1 MLNSSL
7 LRQLPAGRAILLLA
21 AIVFLAGL
29 MYRQSLFEYWTMDV
43 LTDAGLWLLGCTL
56 LMPVLA
62 VFRIRHKWA
71 VLCACILVYLAG
83 GAGWGASL
91 VAACFAVSAFCLGR
105 VMLYLGL
112 PTQRAPLLLMES
124 LLLGGGAYLAV
135 FGVMLHFPVNHVAGH
150 VLILAVPI
158 VLAHLLRLPA
168 QYRQPA
174 SAAWRHLFEVAARA
188 NALLLFALVVLT
200 GYVARF
206 VLFPSVTYD
215 DHALHLRMW
224 TVLAE
229 RHVYDFDVRSQIW
242 AVAPFAVDLLHASL
256 SLVAQA
262 DARAALNLALLAFLL
277 YAFWRLAGVFVR
289 RVNDRLLLSLLF
301 VSTPMLSIL
310 LISLQTELMLAVL
323 ATCGSVLLFDKRV
336 ALGSAGGAAMLMVAA
351 LCAATKLPGA
361 VLGAILLA
369 AFAALA
375 WRQGRLRVPAAQL
388 PLLLCVTLLA
398 TVVALHSYA
407 YAWHVTGNPLFPLY
421 NAYFKSPLFGPYNF
435 LDLRYVHGV
444 SLSSWLGVFFH
455 TSAFYESKNY
465 VAGFQYLFLLPLAL
479 LSLLACRRQRRGL
492 RILAPLCGFGF
503 IMFLAV
509 QYWRYLFPVMPLA
522 SAVTGALFYRA
533 RQRARGGQ
541 ILGQPVVAVTLLAFT
556 IANLYFLPGIS
567 WNFETPAGSLYGE
580 QQKLRFLEQR
590 TPEYLF
596 NLQLNRDDPGA
607 RVLFASN
614 RPAGAT
620 LSGTPVYINWYAPAV
635 QVRVEAIASSA
646 QLSAFLKEQQIR
658 YVYWNL
664 AEPIDAQKTFSS
676 LLAAY
681 LSQHGVPLQLKA
693 NMVMYRLQEMPV
705 NYASVVDISDFRPFG
720 AEAAKRGSRLAPDGT
735 LLVSTLS
742 FAVQDFPTGAA
753 QSARYAVKLA
763 CPNKNGSLIAQINW
777 SQGPPYYRLV
787 HCNRDII
794 EMAESVPVPPGAER
808 GVLFLTSRDTDYLQV
823 RQVSVS
829 LR

>member
-7 LRQLPAGRAILLLA
+7 MRHLLAGRAILLLA
-21 AIVFLAGL
+21 AILFLAGL
-29 MYRQSLFEYWTMDV
+29 LYRQSLFEYWTMEV
-43 LTDAGLWLLGCTL
+43 LSDAGLWLLGCTL

-71 VLCACILVYLAG
+71 VLGACILVYLAG
-83 GAGWGASL
+83 GAGWAASL
-91 VAACFAVSAFCLGR
+91 VVAYFALSAFCLGR

-112 PTQRAPLLLMES
+112 PAQRAPLLLMES

-135 FGVMLHFPVNHVAGH
+135 FGAMLHFPVNHVAGH
-150 VLILAVPI
+150 VLILTVPI

-174 SAAWRHLFEVAARA
+174 AAAWRQGFEAASRA
-188 NALLLFALVVLT
+188 NAVLLFALVVLT

-224 TVLAE
+224 TVLSE

-277 YAFWRLAGVFVR
+277 YAFWRLAGVFAR
-289 RVNDRLLLSLLF
+289 RVNQRLLLSLLF

-323 ATCGSVLLFDKRV
+323 ATCGSVLLLGKRV

-369 AFAALA
+369 AFAAVA

-388 PLLLCVTLLA
+388 PVLLCVTLLA

-444 SLSSWLGVFFH
+444 SLTSWLGVFFN

-503 IMFLAV
+503 IMFVAV

-522 SAVTGALFYRA
+522 SAALGALFLRA
-533 RQRARGGQ
+533 RRRTRSGQ
-541 ILGQPVVAVTLLAFT
+541 VLGAPVVAGALLVFT

-567 WNFETPAGSLYGE
+567 WNFETPAGALYGE
-580 QQKLRFLEQR
+580 QQKLRFVEKR

-596 NLQLNRDDPGA
+596 NMQLNRDDPGA
-607 RVLFASN
+607 RVLFAST

-620 LSGTPVYINWYAPAV
+620 LSGTPVYINWYAPAI
-635 QVRVEAIASSA
+635 QASVEAIASPA
-646 QLSAFLKEQQIR
+646 QLSAFLKEQRIR

-664 AEPIDAQKTFSS
+664 AEPIDAKKTFSS
-676 LLAAY
+676 LLAAH
-681 LSQHGVPLQLKA
+681 LSRHGVPLQLKE
-693 NMVMYRLQEMPV
+693 NMVMYRLLDMQV
-705 NYASVVDISDFRPFG
+705 DYASAVDISDFRPFG
-720 AEAAKRGSRLAPDGT
+720 AEAAKRGGRLAPDGT
-735 LLVSTLS
+735 LLVSALS

-753 QSARYAVKLA
+753 QSARYAVKLG
-763 CPNKNGSLIAQINW
+763 CPNKRGSLIAQINW
-777 SQGPPYYRLV
+777 SQGAPYYRLV
-787 HCNRDII
+787 HCNQDTI

-823 RQVSVS
+823 QQVSVS

>member
-407 YAWHVTGNPLFPLY
+407 HAWHVTGNPLFPLY

>member
-1 MLNSSL
+1 MFNSSL
-7 LRQLPAGRAILLLA
+7 MRYLLAGRAILLLA
-21 AIVFLAGL
+21 ATLFLAGL
-29 MYRQSLFEYWTMDV
+29 MYRQSLFEYWTIEV
-43 LTDAGLWLLGCTL
+43 LSDAGLWLLGCTL
-56 LMPVLA
+56 LMPLLA

-83 GAGWGASL
+83 GAGWAASL
-91 VAACFAVSAFCLGR
+91 VAAYFALSALCLGR

-112 PTQRAPLLLMES
+112 PAQRASLLLMES

-135 FGVMLHFPVNHVAGH
+135 FGAMLHFPVNHVAGH
-150 VLILAVPI
+150 VLILTVPI

-174 SAAWRHLFEVAARA
+174 AAAWRHLFEVASRA
-188 NALLLFALVVLT
+188 NAVLLFALVVLT

-224 TVLAE
+224 TVLSE

-289 RVNDRLLLSLLF
+289 RVNQRLLLSLLF

-323 ATCGSVLLFDKRV
+323 ATCGSVLLLEKRV
-336 ALGSAGGAAMLMVAA
+336 ALGSAAGAAMLMVAA

-361 VLGAILLA
+361 VLGLILLA
-369 AFAALA
+369 AFAAVA

-388 PLLLCVTLLA
+388 PVLLCVTLLA

-444 SLSSWLGVFFH
+444 SLTSWLGVFFN

-479 LSLLACRRQRRGL
+479 LSLLACRQHRGL

-522 SAVTGALFYRA
+522 SAALGALFLRA
-533 RQRARGGQ
+533 RRRTRSGQ
-541 ILGQPVVAVTLLAFT
+541 VLGRPMVAGALLVFA

-580 QQKLRFLEQR
+580 QQKLRFVEKR
-590 TPEYLF
+590 MPEYLF
-596 NLQLNRDDPGA
+596 NMQLNRDDPGA
-607 RVLFASN
+607 RVLFAST

-620 LSGTPVYINWYAPAV
+620 LSGTPVYTNWYAPAI
-635 QVRVEAIASSA
+635 QASIEAIASPA
-646 QLSAFLKEQQIR
+646 QLSAFLKEQRIR

-676 LLAAY
+676 VLAAH
-681 LSQHGVPLQLKA
+681 LSRHGVPLQLKE
-693 NMVMYRLQEMPV
+693 NMVMYRLLDMPV
-705 NYASVVDISDFRPFG
+705 DYASVVDISDFRPFG
-720 AEAAKRGSRLAPDGT
+720 AEAAKRGGKLAPDGT

-742 FAVQDFPTGAA
+742 FAVQDFPTGSA

-763 CPNKNGSLIAQINW
+763 CPDKRGSLIAQINW
-777 SQGPPYYRLV
+777 SQGAPYYRLV
-787 HCNRDII
+787 HCNQDII

>member
-7 LRQLPAGRAILLLA
+7 MRQLLTGRTLLLLA

-29 MYRQSLFEYWTMDV
+29 MYRQPLFEYWTMEV
-43 LTDAGLWLLGCTL
+43 LSDAGLWLLGCTV

-83 GAGWGASL
+83 GAGWAASL
-91 VAACFAVSAFCLGR
+91 VAAYFALSALCLGR

-112 PTQRAPLLLMES
+112 PAQRASLLLMES

-135 FGVMLHFPVNHVAGH
+135 FGAMLHFPVNHVAGH
-150 VLILAVPI
+150 VLILTVPI

-174 SAAWRHLFEVAARA
+174 AAAWRHVFEVASRA
-188 NALLLFALVVLT
+188 NAVLLFALVVLT

-224 TVLAE
+224 TVLSE

-289 RVNDRLLLSLLF
+289 RVNQRLLLSLLF

-323 ATCGSVLLFDKRV
+323 ATCGSVLLLDKRV
-336 ALGSAGGAAMLMVAA
+336 ALASAGGAAMLMVAA

-361 VLGAILLA
+361 VLGLILLA
-369 AFAALA
+369 AFAAVA

-388 PLLLCVTLLA
+388 PVLLCVTLLA

-444 SLSSWLGVFFH
+444 SLTSWLGVFFN

-479 LSLLACRRQRRGL
+479 LSLLACRQHRGL

-522 SAVTGALFYRA
+522 SAALGALFLRA
-533 RQRARGGQ
+533 RRRTRSGQ
-541 ILGQPVVAVTLLAFT
+541 VLGRPMVAGALLVFA

-580 QQKLRFLEQR
+580 QQKLRFVEKR
-590 TPEYLF
+590 MPEYLF
-596 NLQLNRDDPGA
+596 NMQLNRDDPGA
-607 RVLFASN
+607 RVLFAST

-620 LSGTPVYINWYAPAV
+620 LSGTPVYTNWYAPAI
-635 QVRVEAIASSA
+635 QASAGAIASPA
-646 QLSAFLKEQQIR
+646 QLSAFLKEQRIR

-664 AEPIDAQKTFSS
+664 AEPIDAQKTFSN

-681 LSQHGVPLQLKA
+681 LSQHGVPLQLKE
-693 NMVMYRLQEMPV
+693 NMVMYRLLDMPV
-705 NYASVVDISDFRPFG
+705 DYASVVDISDFRPFG
-720 AEAAKRGSRLAPDGT
+720 AEAAKRGGKLAPDGT

-763 CPNKNGSLIAQINW
+763 CPDKRGSLIAQINW
-777 SQGPPYYRLV
+777 SQGAPYYRLV
-787 HCNRDII
+787 HCNQDII

>member
-7 LRQLPAGRAILLLA
+7 MRHLLAGRAILLLA
-21 AIVFLAGL
+21 AILFLAGL
-29 MYRQSLFEYWTMDV
+29 MYRQSLFEYWTMEV
-43 LTDAGLWLLGCTL
+43 LSDAGLWLLGCTA

-83 GAGWGASL
+83 GAGWGGSL
-91 VAACFAVSAFCLGR
+91 VAAYFALSAFCLGR

-112 PTQRAPLLLMES
+112 PAQRAPLLLMES

-135 FGVMLHFPVNHVAGH
+135 FGAMLHFPVNHVAGH
-150 VLILAVPI
+150 VLILTVPI

-168 QYRQPA
+168 RYRQPA
-174 SAAWRHLFEVAARA
+174 AAAWRHGFEVASRA
-188 NALLLFALVVLT
+188 NAVLLFALVVLT

-224 TVLAE
+224 TVLSE

-277 YAFWRLAGVFVR
+277 YAFWRLTGVFVR
-289 RVNDRLLLSLLF
+289 RVNQRLLLSLLF

-323 ATCGSVLLFDKRV
+323 AACGSVLLLDKRV
-336 ALGSAGGAAMLMVAA
+336 ALGSAGGAAMLMLAA

-361 VLGAILLA
+361 VLGLILLA
-369 AFAALA
+369 AFAAVA
-375 WRQGRLRVPAAQL
+375 WRQSRLRVPAAQL

-398 TVVALHSYA
+398 TVAALHSYA

-444 SLSSWLGVFFH
+444 SLTSWLGVFFN

-522 SAVTGALFYRA
+522 SAALGALFFRA
-533 RQRARGGQ
+533 RRRTRSGQ
-541 ILGQPVVAVTLLAFT
+541 VLGRPVVAGALLVFT

-580 QQKLRFLEQR
+580 QQKLRFVEKR
-590 TPEYLF
+590 MPEYLF
-596 NLQLNRDDPGA
+596 NMQLNRDDPGA
-607 RVLFASN
+607 RVLFAST

-620 LSGTPVYINWYAPAV
+620 LSGTPVYTNWYAPAIQASV
-635 QVRVEAIASSA
+635 DAIASPA
-646 QLSAFLKEQQIR
+646 QLSAFLKEQRIR

-676 LLAAY
+676 LLAAH
-681 LSQHGVPLQLKA
+681 LSEHGVPLQLKE
-693 NMVMYRLQEMPV
+693 NMVMYRLLDMPV
-705 NYASVVDISDFRPFG
+705 DYASVVDISDFRPFG
-720 AEAAKRGSRLAPDGT
+720 AEAAKRGGKLAPDGT

-763 CPNKNGSLIAQINW
+763 CPDKRGSLIAQINW
-777 SQGPPYYRLV
+777 SQGAPYYRLV
-787 HCNRDII
+787 HCNQDSI
-794 EMAESVPVPPGAER
+794 EMAESVPVPPGAGR

>member
-1 MLNSSL
+1 MFNSSL
-7 LRQLPAGRAILLLA
+7 MRYLLAGRAILLLA
-21 AIVFLAGL
+21 ATLFLAGL
-29 MYRQSLFEYWTMDV
+29 MYRQSLFEYWTIEV
-43 LTDAGLWLLGCTL
+43 LSDAGLWLLGCTL

-83 GAGWGASL
+83 GAGWAASL
-91 VAACFAVSAFCLGR
+91 VAAYFALSALCLGR

-112 PTQRAPLLLMES
+112 PAQRASLLLMES

-135 FGVMLHFPVNHVAGH
+135 FGAMLHFPVNHVAGH
-150 VLILAVPI
+150 VLILTVPI

-174 SAAWRHLFEVAARA
+174 AAAWRHLFEVASRA
-188 NALLLFALVVLT
+188 NAVLLFALVVLT

-224 TVLAE
+224 TVLSE

-289 RVNDRLLLSLLF
+289 RVNQRLLLSLLF

-323 ATCGSVLLFDKRV
+323 ATCGSVLLLEKRV
-336 ALGSAGGAAMLMVAA
+336 ALGSAAGAAMLMVAA

-361 VLGAILLA
+361 VLGLILLA
-369 AFAALA
+369 AFAAVA

-398 TVVALHSYA
+398 AVVALHSYA

-444 SLSSWLGVFFH
+444 SLTSWLGVFFN

-479 LSLLACRRQRRGL
+479 LSLLACRQHRGL

-522 SAVTGALFYRA
+522 SAALGALFLRA
-533 RQRARGGQ
+533 RRRTRSGQ
-541 ILGQPVVAVTLLAFT
+541 VLGRPVVAGALLVCA

-580 QQKLRFLEQR
+580 QQKLRFVEKR
-590 TPEYLF
+590 MPEYLF
-596 NLQLNRDDPGA
+596 NMQLNRDDPGA
-607 RVLFASN
+607 RVLFAST

-620 LSGTPVYINWYAPAV
+620 LSGTPVYTNWYAPAIQASV
-635 QVRVEAIASSA
+635 DAIASPA
-646 QLSAFLKEQQIR
+646 QLSAFLKEQRIR

-676 LLAAY
+676 VLAAH
-681 LSQHGVPLQLKA
+681 LSRHGVPLQLKE
-693 NMVMYRLQEMPV
+693 NMVMYRLLDMPV
-705 NYASVVDISDFRPFG
+705 DYASVVDISDFRPFG
-720 AEAAKRGSRLAPDGT
+720 AEAAKRGGKLAPDGT
-735 LLVSTLS
+735 LLVSALS

-763 CPNKNGSLIAQINW
+763 CPDKRGSLIAQINW
-777 SQGPPYYRLV
+777 SQGAPYYRLV
-787 HCNRDII
+787 HCNQDII

>member
-1 MLNSSL
+1 MFNSSL
-7 LRQLPAGRAILLLA
+7 MRYLLAGRAILLLA
-21 AIVFLAGL
+21 ATLFLAGL
-29 MYRQSLFEYWTMDV
+29 MYRQSLFEYWTIEV
-43 LTDAGLWLLGCTL
+43 LSDAGLWLLGCTL

-83 GAGWGASL
+83 GAGWAASL
-91 VAACFAVSAFCLGR
+91 VAAYFALSALCLGR

-112 PTQRAPLLLMES
+112 PAQRASLLLMES

-135 FGVMLHFPVNHVAGH
+135 FGAMLHFPVNHVAGH
-150 VLILAVPI
+150 VLILTVPI

-174 SAAWRHLFEVAARA
+174 AAAWRHLFEVASRA
-188 NALLLFALVVLT
+188 NAVLLFALVVLT

-224 TVLAE
+224 TVLSE

-289 RVNDRLLLSLLF
+289 RVNQRLLLSLLF

-323 ATCGSVLLFDKRV
+323 ATCGSVLLLEKRV
-336 ALGSAGGAAMLMVAA
+336 ALGSAAGAAMLMVAA

-361 VLGAILLA
+361 VLGLILLT
-369 AFAALA
+369 AFAAVA

-388 PLLLCVTLLA
+388 PVLLCVTLLA

-444 SLSSWLGVFFH
+444 SLTSWLGVFFN

-479 LSLLACRRQRRGL
+479 LSLLACRQHRGL

-522 SAVTGALFYRA
+522 SAALGALFLRA
-533 RQRARGGQ
+533 RRHTRSGQ
-541 ILGQPVVAVTLLAFT
+541 ILGRPVAAGALLVFA

-580 QQKLRFLEQR
+580 QQKLRFVEKR
-590 TPEYLF
+590 MPEYLF
-596 NLQLNRDDPGA
+596 NMQLNRDDPGA
-607 RVLFASN
+607 RVLFAST

-620 LSGTPVYINWYAPAV
+620 LSGTPVYTNWYAPAI
-635 QVRVEAIASSA
+635 QASAGAIASPA
-646 QLSAFLKEQQIR
+646 QLSAFLKEQRIR

-676 LLAAY
+676 VLAAH
-681 LSQHGVPLQLKA
+681 LSQHGVPLQLKE
-693 NMVMYRLQEMPV
+693 NMVMYRLLDMPV
-705 NYASVVDISDFRPFG
+705 DYASVVDISDFRPFG
-720 AEAAKRGSRLAPDGT
+720 AEAAKRGGKLAPDGT

-763 CPNKNGSLIAQINW
+763 CPDKRGSLIAQINW
-777 SQGPPYYRLV
+777 SQGAPYYRLV
-787 HCNRDII
+787 HCNQDII